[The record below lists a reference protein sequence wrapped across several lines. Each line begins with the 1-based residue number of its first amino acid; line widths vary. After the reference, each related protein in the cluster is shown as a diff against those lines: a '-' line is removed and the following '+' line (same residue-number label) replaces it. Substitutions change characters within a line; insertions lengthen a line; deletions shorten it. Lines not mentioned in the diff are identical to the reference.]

1 MEVIQSGIGELIQ
14 PPDVNAFR
22 EWNRAKPKALID
34 KRMTEAEAV
43 SRFIRDGDY
52 IGTELY
58 GTVRCPMSLVNEIV
72 RQGITDLRVAGQGV
86 FELDMLLAAGRIKAL
101 DVTYIGLEVYGVSNC
116 LRREV
121 ESGRVETCVE
131 WSNAAIAWRFKAAA
145 MGVPFI
151 PVRSMLGTDTLK
163 YSAAKV
169 VKCPYTGDP
178 ICLLPALILDVGLI
192 HVHRADIYGNAQI
205 DGISGF
211 AAEMARASKRLIISA
226 EEVVSNEEFRCHPDR
241 TIIPYYLVDAVVEA
255 PFGSHP
261 GEMCYVY
268 VRDEA
273 QIREWVE
280 ASKEIETA
288 QAYLDKYIYG
298 VSNHQEYLEMIG
310 RERLDN
316 LNRMA
321 KRETDERTTP

>member
-58 GTVRCPMSLVNEIV
+58 GTVRCPMSLINEIV

-121 ESGRVETCVE
+121 ESGRVKTCVE